1 MKKRI
6 EEFIL
11 KVSKDSHNFLFVVN
25 LIIFLLIISFIT
37 PTLNPNF
44 DLFLNLNLKNLYQN
58 FLTQISSPIL
68 YLILSI
74 LIGVIFYFGNI
85 FLSWL
90 GFPLI
95 FLVFLLIEYINFLSF
110 IFLRSGS
117 ISLLNIPK
125 GEYKGFAL
133 FLSSLPHTLLSSFGF
148 FLSLALGLGIL
159 LSFTVFVYRILK
171 DKFPKVKPITLKI
184 ITFSIFNL
192 LPHLILLYF
201 IVRPI
206 YNEVKLF
213 SFRGP
218 LLILIVVYLF
228 SIGNHFFSLI
238 QNELKVYKD
247 KKPQDYFVSKLNE
260 VIPYSILG
268 VVLIVVGII
277 LENTFDFRV
286 LLPILNKINF
296 SQNITRVLNILT
308 GAIYI
313 AAIIIPFWYVF
324 FRSKKWAK
332 VILSKRKEVKKKK

>member
-11 KVSKDSHNFLFVVN
+11 KVSRDSHNFLFVVN
-25 LIIFLLIISFIT
+25 LIIFMLVISFIA

-58 FLTQISSPIL
+58 FLSQISSPIL
-68 YLILSI
+68 YLLLSLLVGI
-74 LIGVIFYFGNI
+74 IFYFGNI

-95 FLVFLLIEYINFLSF
+95 FLVFLLIEFINFLSF
-110 IFLRSGS
+110 IFLRTGA
-117 ISLLNIPK
+117 IKILNMPK

-133 FLSSLPHTLLSSFGF
+133 FLSSLPHTLLTSFGF
-148 FLSLALGLGIL
+148 FLSLALGLTIL
-159 LSFTVFVYRILK
+159 LSFTTFIYRILK
-171 DKFPKVKPITLKI
+171 DRFPKVKPLTLKI

-192 LPHLILLYF
+192 LPHLVLLYF
-201 IVRPI
+201 FVRPI

-238 QNELKVYKD
+238 TNELKTYKD
-247 KKPQDYFVSKLNE
+247 MKPTQYFVSKINE
-260 VIPYSILG
+260 TLPYSIYG
-268 VVLIVVGII
+268 LIMILIGII
-277 LENTFDFRV
+277 LENTLDFKV
-286 LLPILNKINF
+286 LLPLLNKINL
-296 SQNITRVLNILT
+296 SQTPLRILNIIF
-308 GAIYI
+308 GAVYI
-313 AAIIIPFWYVF
+313 AAIIIPFWFVF

-332 VILSKRKEVKKKK
+332 NILSKRKEVKKKK

>member
-1 MKKRI
+1 
-6 EEFIL
+6 
-11 KVSKDSHNFLFVVN
+11 
-25 LIIFLLIISFIT
+25 
-37 PTLNPNF
+37 
-44 DLFLNLNLKNLYQN
+44 
-58 FLTQISSPIL
+58 
-68 YLILSI
+68 
-74 LIGVIFYFGNI
+74 
-85 FLSWL
+85 
-90 GFPLI
+90 
-95 FLVFLLIEYINFLSF
+95 
-110 IFLRSGS
+110 
-117 ISLLNIPK
+117 LNIPK